1 MAFSITNFI
10 TNMPV
15 DGARPNLFEIV
26 FPALNGSAKFS
37 FRAKAT
43 SIPGSSIGVAPVFYF
58 GRQIKFAGDRSFDP
72 WTVSILSDEDDYS
85 IGPRSALETWMAS
98 LKTHQSNQRVS
109 NFVQPDIYMKD
120 AEIIHYG
127 KAGGVIATYK
137 MIQAFPIDISPVTL
151 DWGNNDT
158 IEEFSATFA
167 YQYWTNDVVNN

>member
-15 DGARPNLFEIV
+15 DGARPNLFEII
-26 FPALNGSAKFS
+26 FPAVSGTVFT

-58 GRQIKFAGDRSFDP
+58 GRQVKFAGDRSFDP
-72 WTVSILSDEDDYS
+72 WTVSIISDEDDYS
-85 IGPRSALETWMAS
+85 TGPRAALETWMAN
-98 LKTHQSNQRVS
+98 LKTHQSNLRS
-109 NFVQPDIYMKD
+109 TNFVQPLNYMKD
-120 AEIIHYG
+120 ADIIHYG
-127 KAGGVIATYK
+127 KAGNKIARYK

-167 YQYWTNDVVNN
+167 YQYWTNGVVTV